1 MGLRTQKGNALTRYL
16 TGHTG
21 IPLLKW
27 DGQHG
32 RIDAP
37 PPYHIDV
44 TTSRKLELWHEHLRN
59 AVPGGLSIAIRYD
72 AGMPSLDQAWVG
84 MQLRSFVPLLTA
96 HYERIQDRVQT
107 YAEGD

>member
-1 MGLRTQKGNALTRYL
+1 MMGARTTKGAALTRYL

-21 IPLLKW
+21 IPLLTW

-37 PPYHIDV
+37 YPYQIDV
-44 TTSRKLELWHEHLRN
+44 TTSRKLQTWHDLLREELPAGIGIN
-59 AVPGGLSIAIRYD
+59 IRYD
-72 AGMPSLDQAWVG
+72 NGMPSIDQAWVG

-96 HYERIQDRVQT
+96 HYESIRT
-107 YAEGD
+107 ENE

>member
-1 MGLRTQKGNALTRYL
+1 MGARTTKGQGLTRYL

-27 DGQHG
+27 DGTHG

-44 TTSRKLELWHEHLRN
+44 TTSRKLQGWHDLIREGL
-59 AVPGGLSIAIRYD
+59 PGGLSIAIRYD
-72 AGMPSLDQAWVG
+72 NGMPSLDQAWVG

-96 HYERIQDRVQT
+96 HYQSIQDRVQT
-107 YAEGD
+107 HIEGD